1 MLSKET
7 MDIIKSTAP
16 ILAERGTEITK
27 HFYKRMFSNHPELL
41 NIFNTAN
48 QEQGRQQTALA
59 NSLYA
64 AASNIDQLEKILPV
78 VKQIAHKHRSLGVKK
93 EHYPIVGENL
103 LAAMKE
109 VLGDAATDEVLKAW
123 EEAYGVIAKVFI
135 DIEQEMYDEV
145 ESKEGGWKGFK
156 PFVVV
161 DKVKES
167 DVITSFYLKPKDG
180 APVPEFF
187 PGQYITV
194 RVKLDREQY
203 LLNRQ
208 YSLSDAAGKGY
219 FRISVKR
226 EAEPNKPNGKVSN
239 YLHDQINVGDELE
252 ISSPAGDFTLD
263 VKKNTPVVLISGGVG
278 LTPMMSMLNAVTK
291 ENPDRAVTFIHAA
304 RNEAVHAFQ
313 HEVKEL
319 MEKLSNGQTFICY
332 EKPQNMNS
340 GDFVGYISK
349 EVLEKFIKDE
359 ADYFVCGPVPFM
371 NAVIKGLKELGV
383 KEDSIHYEFFG
394 PALTIEQ
401 MKEAVTV

>member
-1 MLSKET
+1 MLSKST
-7 MDIIKSTAP
+7 MEIIKSTAP

-41 NIFNTAN
+41 NIFNHAN
-48 QEQGRQQTALA
+48 QEQGRQPTALA

-64 AASNIDQLEKILPV
+64 AASNIDQLENILPV
-78 VKQIAHKHRSLGVKK
+78 VKQIGHKHRSLGVKK

-109 VLGDAATDEVLKAW
+109 VLGDAATDDVLKAW

-145 ESKEGGWKGFK
+145 EGKEGGWKDFK
-156 PFVVV
+156 PFVVT

-180 APVPEFF
+180 AAVPEFL

-194 RVKLDREQY
+194 RVKLEGDKY

-208 YSLSDAAGKGY
+208 YSLSDSAGKGY

-239 YLHDQINVGDELE
+239 FLHDQINVGDELE
-252 ISSPAGDFTLD
+252 ISPPAGDFTLD
-263 VKKNTPVVLISGGVG
+263 VKKETPVVLLNGGVG
-278 LTPMMSMLNAVTK
+278 LTPMMSMLNALAK
-291 ENPDRAVTFIHAA
+291 DNPERPVTFIHAA
-304 RNEAVHAFQ
+304 RNEAVHAFEN
-313 HEVKEL
+313 EVKEL
-319 MEKLSNGQTFICY
+319 MEKLPNGQTFISY
-332 EKPQNMNS
+332 EKPQNPNS
-340 GDFVGYISK
+340 GDYVGYLSID
-349 EVLEKFIKDE
+349 VLQKFMQND
-359 ADYFVCGPVPFM
+359 ADYYICGPVPFM
-371 NAVIKGLKELGV
+371 NAMIEGLKELGV
-383 KEDSIHYEFFG
+383 KEEAIHYEFFG
-394 PALTIEQ
+394 PALTLEQ
-401 MKEAVTV
+401 MKEVAMV